1 MEIALILCLAF
12 SILAVVYV
20 YVGYPI
26 LVAICARCFGRNR
39 TPVVLTDDELPA
51 ISVLIAAYN
60 EEAEIEARILNLLAL
75 DHPRVKC
82 EILIASD
89 GSSDRTNA
97 IVREYAD
104 HGVRLLDFPER
115 RGKSSVLNDA
125 FQVVSHDIVVLSDA
139 NTQMDPG
146 SLRSMA
152 SWFQDARIGVV
163 CGRLVLTDPRT
174 GRNVDSLYWKFETFL
189 KKAESRL
196 GALLGSNGG
205 IYAIRKE
212 LFQPIPANT
221 IVDDFVIPLQ
231 ARQRTGCEIVYD
243 RNAVACEETPERIR
257 SEFHR
262 RTRIGAGG
270 FQSIGLLR
278 GLLHPKHGWI
288 CFTFWSHKV
297 LRWLCPFFLM
307 TAFAANV
314 FLASQ
319 PIFLALLLVQIAF
332 YAVSGAAAWLPARPR
347 SLRFLRLGTMFTSMN
362 LALLFGFF
370 RWLRGS
376 QKAAWT
382 RTARSTEFAT
392 IVEQPIA
399 AAS

>member
-231 ARQRTGCEIVYD
+231 ARQRTGCEIV
-243 RNAVACEETPERIR
+243 
-257 SEFHR
+257 
-262 RTRIGAGG
+262 
-270 FQSIGLLR
+270 
-278 GLLHPKHGWI
+278 
-288 CFTFWSHKV
+288 
-297 LRWLCPFFLM
+297 
-307 TAFAANV
+307 
-314 FLASQ
+314 
-319 PIFLALLLVQIAF
+319 
-332 YAVSGAAAWLPARPR
+332 
-347 SLRFLRLGTMFTSMN
+347 
-362 LALLFGFF
+362 
-370 RWLRGS
+370 
-376 QKAAWT
+376 
-382 RTARSTEFAT
+382 
-392 IVEQPIA
+392 
-399 AAS
+399 